1 MSGPPNAVRDTVV
14 PLAGA
19 GLILA
24 VALAHLGTIH
34 ERFEEA
40 SYLGTLAGLGV
51 AGSAAAALGI
61 IRERRWGWALGA
73 AIAGASLLSYLLPWA
88 AGASGTDGGGLGGLL
103 EPVGVLA
110 GTLEALFLLLWAWNH
125 FAGFGGRGLLLSTAA
140 VLAAAGLATALIFVG
155 FGGSEAPHGP
165 ALGTEPAPG
174 AKRG

>member
-1 MSGPPNAVRDTVV
+1 M